1 MSFYMY
7 MIMYIMTIYAAVMKP
22 APMPI
27 YMIHQ

>member
-7 MIMYIMTIYAAVMKP
+7 MIMYMTIYAAVMKP